1 MNDLEIAQRVR
12 ELEARVIELEAKVAI
27 QDATI
32 EWLEKERVRERSG
45 RDGISSRRF
54 ERVGEQ

>member
-1 MNDLEIAQRVR
+1 MNDLEVDQRVR
-12 ELEARVIELEAKVAI
+12 ALEQRVLELKAKVAI

-45 RDGISSRRF
+45 RDGVLSRRL
-54 ERVGEQ
+54 ERVGEK